1 MISLLNLGSLYNTYV
16 RPFAAA
22 VGDDGQGGSDDEGHA
37 QPGNRAKKKPKV
49 EKGYHHLLPDCIGKN
64 HLLVT

>member
-22 VGDDGQGGSDDEGHA
+22 TADEGQGASDDEGG

-49 EKGYHHLLPDCIGKN
+49 EKGYAHLLPDCIGEFQA
-64 HLLVT
+64 